1 MTFLDLARR
10 RHSVRAYRPDPVPD
24 DALAGVL
31 EAARVA
37 PTAATANVV
46 RPGVILTQL
55 GRHQAAKQWMGRL
68 IGWTFMKSVAAGA
81 ATQVYVATH
90 PSLAQVNGE
99 FFADCN
105 PEVPGGLMQDDALA
119 AKLWTMSTGLAAD
132 WLA

>member
-1 MTFLDLARR
+1 MTPAFSLR
-10 RHSVRAYRPDPVPD
+10 
-24 DALAGVL
+24 
-31 EAARVA
+31 ARVLLG
-37 PTAATANVV
+37 AALWAVGLFAGS
-46 RPGVILTQL
+46 GVILTQI

-119 AKLWTMSTGLAAD
+119 AKLWTVSTGLTAD